1 MLIDFS
7 PVLVSSMEANLRENK
22 IYDEE
27 MKVAALYIETAKEM
41 IRKIKEQLGD

>member
-1 MLIDFS
+1 MKIIDS
-7 PVLVSSMEANLRENK
+7 LSGLRASSFCIIGG

-27 MKVAALYIETAKEM
+27 KEVAALYVETAKEM